1 MACDIIL
8 LKISFENSINL
19 GGENTHLDSKL
30 KDTTSGLIG
39 QFEAGFESHVVSPGS
54 DSAEGS
60 KP

>member
-30 KDTTSGLIG
+30 GDLIPELIG
-39 QFEAGFESHVVSPGS
+39 SI
-54 DSAEGS
+54 
-60 KP
+60 